1 MSKTV
6 VGSFRDIADAQLA
19 HALLAEG
26 MDAIDV
32 DMLPV
37 GAPRAAQG
45 IRPRGLSAS
54 FQRHYEERYAA
65 MGASYSNYE
74 PAYRYGASLVWEARD
89 ADADWETVEAQ
100 ARRGWQ
106 ARHRG
111 SNWEH
116 FKAAVRFGWSQAQR
130 YSVPLP
136 SRS

>member
-6 VGSFRDIADAQLA
+6 VGSFRDTVDAQLA
-19 HALLAEG
+19 QALLLAEDV
-26 MDAIDV
+26 DAQGIEI
-32 DMLPV
+32 DMLPFD
-37 GAPRAAQG
+37 AARG
-45 IRPRGLSAS
+45 SRTRGLSAS

-89 ADADWETVEAQ
+89 ADADWETVEAR

-116 FKAAVRFGWSQAQR
+116 FKAAVRFGWSQARR

-136 SRS
+136 SRM